1 MFLICLMTKTAC
13 QELSRF
19 SILGCDRQQN
29 PKLSKI
35 KDALKIAALLC
46 SSFPCA
52 DPFFSLQGP
61 LCESAER
68 FARHEEQAVLLEW
81 SGKGNSAGQEQSTYW
96 VWAHKRWHKT
106 LLCHTFM
113 WCKSFTSL
121 DFRDL
126 GGTPAPLQHSDWI
139 ALLVQGH
146 GTRNR
151 SGEIW

>member
-19 SILGCDRQQN
+19 SSLGCDRQQN

-61 LCESAER
+61 SRDEGLPGMKSKLSC
-68 FARHEEQAVLLEW
+68 LDGL
-81 SGKGNSAGQEQSTYW
+81 GKETALAKNS
-96 VWAHKRWHKT
+96 
-106 LLCHTFM
+106 
-113 WCKSFTSL
+113 
-121 DFRDL
+121 
-126 GGTPAPLQHSDWI
+126 
-139 ALLVQGH
+139 
-146 GTRNR
+146 
-151 SGEIW
+151 